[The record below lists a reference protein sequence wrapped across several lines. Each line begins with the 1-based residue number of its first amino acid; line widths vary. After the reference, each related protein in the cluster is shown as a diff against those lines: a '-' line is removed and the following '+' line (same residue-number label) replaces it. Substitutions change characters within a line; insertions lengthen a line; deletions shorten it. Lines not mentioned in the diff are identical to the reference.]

1 MAGQSYQFLYISYQQ
16 NQTSLPIDVLLLLY
30 CVPFLLAM
38 GAFSKQFNPKRQ
50 AHKMNIFS

>member
-30 CVPFLLAM
+30 CVPVLSTDTPM
-38 GAFSKQFNPKRQ
+38 GAFNKAIQS
-50 AHKMNIFS
+50 